1 MSLSAI
7 NSACSRISK
16 HPHVD
21 AIEQIKNN
29 SDRFHSIA
37 ASIRTNLPTKWRVEG
52 KSPTGVQ
59 LIEKVIFRFPSNYPS
74 NPPRVYLRADFN
86 RSLPHI
92 QPGNSK
98 YRVEPCY
105 IDGNPRELLHRGG
118 IDVIVNQIVSW
129 LEHAAKDELI
139 NHEQGWEP
147 IRRDTI
153 DDFAVVDL
161 SYLQQLVG
169 KRSKSL
175 SLRVKYVNFI
185 PKNKAQSPKKGY
197 YFSGSVKLERV
208 EINRKSLDTFPK
220 PINSSECFQEG
231 EFVAIIATPGSRP
244 SGEPIICDQY
254 LPDTVTNLKKLLKRA
269 YEYGCGKELENSISL
284 LRKYTYKRRRFDS
297 RIPVLI
303 IVCSRRPTHL
313 IGSNSDTEF
322 IPYMFDMPLSKLS
335 NNYAV
340 VPVYPVAVR
349 NAISKQLFQN
359 MSGINV
365 PNDRFLVQLG
375 CGSLGSK
382 ITLHMARA
390 GLAPSIVVDYKV
402 MSPHNFA
409 RHALAP
415 QSQTIP
421 KAEALANII
430 SELGQSAKAEIIDAV
445 TLGLDKR
452 RTHKI
457 LPKKTWLVVNS
468 TASLAVRN
476 TLAML
481 RTDTMGTRVLE
492 TSLFADGT
500 VGLMTIEGPDR
511 NPNSSDLILDT
522 YEIIR
527 SDDTLHESFFAKNGD
542 LVRQEIGQGCSS
554 TTMILPDA
562 DISLFSASMARKLL
576 ELHKQGLPATGQ
588 VLIGRHDDNGLG
600 LIWTTKNVT
609 QFHFIQ
615 TDNDQ
620 TWQIR
625 ISPRAHKM
633 ITEECE
639 RHQEVETGGIIM
651 GSTCEIKK
659 TITITNVL
667 PAPDDSHRSPGMFVL
682 GTQGVHH
689 RTSNYAEMTGFALHC
704 VGTWHSHLQE
714 TGASDCDY
722 QTAKM
727 MAKSTALPV
736 VLLIKTPTR
745 YRAIIEKF
753 V

>member
-7 NSACSRISK
+7 KSAYSRISK

-21 AIEQIKNN
+21 TIKKIKNN
-29 SDRFHSIA
+29 SDGSHSIVV
-37 ASIRTNLPTKWRVEG
+37 SIRTNLPTKWRAEG

-59 LIEKVIFRFPSNYPS
+59 LIEKVIFQFPSNYPS
-74 NPPRVYLRADFN
+74 NPPRVYLRTNFN

-98 YRVEPCY
+98 DRVEPCY
-105 IDGNPRELLHRGG
+105 IDGDPRELLHRGG

-129 LEHAAKDELI
+129 LERAAKDELI

-153 DDFAVVDL
+153 EDLVVVEL
-161 SYLQQLVG
+161 SSLQKLVG
-169 KRSKSL
+169 KRSRSL
-175 SLRVKYVNFI
+175 FLPVQYVKYI
-185 PKNKAQSPKKGY
+185 PINKAQKPQKGY
-197 YFSGSVKLERV
+197 YFFGSVKSEYV
-208 EINRKSLDTFPK
+208 AINRKSLGAIPK
-220 PINSSECFQEG
+220 PLDLSECFQVG
-231 EFVAIIATPGSRP
+231 EFIAIIATPGSRP
-244 SGEPIICDQY
+244 SGEPFICDQY
-254 LPDTVTNLKKLLKRA
+254 LPDTVTNLKKLLNRA
-269 YEYGCGKELENSISL
+269 YEYGCGKELKKSISL
-284 LRKYTYKRRRFDS
+284 LRKHTYNRRIFDS

-303 IVCSRRPTHL
+303 IICSRRPTHL
-313 IGSNSDTEF
+313 IGSNSDTEI
-322 IPYMFDMPLSKLS
+322 IPYMFDMPLSNLS
-335 NNYAV
+335 NDYAV
-340 VPVYPVAVR
+340 VPVYPVATR
-349 NAISKQLFQN
+349 NAISKRLLQD

-365 PNDRFLVQLG
+365 SNDRFLVQIG

-390 GLAPSIVVDYKV
+390 GLAPSTVVDYGV

-415 QSQTIP
+415 QSQTVP
-421 KAEALANII
+421 KAEALASVI
-430 SELGQSAKAEIIDAV
+430 SELGQSAKAEIFDAV
-445 TLGLDKR
+445 TLGVDKR
-452 RTHKI
+452 RIHKI

-481 RTDTMGTRVLE
+481 RKDTMGTRVFE

-500 VGLMTIEGPDR
+500 VGLMTVEGPER
-511 NPNSSDLILDT
+511 NPNSSDLILET

-527 SDDTLHESFFAKNGD
+527 LDDTLHESFFVKNGG

-588 VLIGRHDDNGLG
+588 VIIGRHDDNGLG
-600 LIWTTKNVT
+600 LIWTTKNVA
-609 QFHFIQ
+609 QFHSIQ

-639 RHQEVETGGIIM
+639 RHHEVETGGIIM

-689 RTSNYAEMTGFALHC
+689 RTSKYAEMTGFALHC